1 VTRASTESSGLRDE
15 RRREKDRVSRE
26 HILDAAEQVFG
37 EKGFHTATLKEVA
50 ERAEFSVGALYAFFE
65 GKDDLF
71 VQVLERQG
79 RALLD
84 DLQEA
89 IDGIDSAVE
98 RLHRIADAQVQYF
111 RERPDFYRLF
121 QRELGGTT
129 WGLRAS
135 LNERG
140 YERYLEV
147 MDFETEV
154 FSSGVETG
162 ELRPDDPSA
171 MAALFSGIMQAYIG
185 RWVLGLRSNGTSEI
199 DETYPS
205 TSLHELIDRAFVA
218 GGQA

>member
-1 VTRASTESSGLRDE
+1 VTSLRDE

-37 EKGFHTATLKEVA
+37 QKGFHTATLKEVA

-71 VQVLERQG
+71 VQILERQG

-84 DLQEA
+84 DLEA
-89 IDGIDSAVE
+89 AVAE
-98 RLHRIADAQVQYF
+98 VPTAVGKLHAMADVQVAYF
-111 RERPDFYRLF
+111 RSRPDFYRLF

-129 WGLRAS
+129 WTLRAS

-147 MDFETEV
+147 MAFE
-154 FSSGVETG
+154 SGVFAQGVERG
-162 ELRPDDPSA
+162 ELRAEDPA
-171 MAALFSGIMQAYIG
+171 TMAALFSGMMQAYIAQ
-185 RWVLGLRSNGTSEI
+185 WVLGLQPGGGSQIEKA
-199 DETYPS
+199 YP
-205 TSLHELIDRAFVA
+205 TEQLHALIDRAFLA
-218 GGQA
+218 